1 MLRLSRVS
9 LLSVLALLGSLQVQ
23 AADVLSTSGFA
34 SCAADSDIAVRNFN
48 VEYNKENMTVKFNV
62 AGESKRQQQVIAD
75 LVVTAYGKEVY
86 RESFDPCEKA
96 IPFLCPIPAGNFS
109 AAGNLDIPQQFASQ
123 IPAIAF
129 TIPDLDGIARLELK
143 AKDGNNGT
151 SGAPLACLQSSV
163 RNGKTAEQPAVTW
176 VTAGIAGAAA
186 VLGSISVI
194 STAAGLGG
202 ASGGGSSGP
211 SPNVV
216 DVVMWFQFISTNGML
231 SVNYPPVYRAFTKNF
246 AWSTGLIP
254 WTDMQHSID
263 SFRAKTGGNTT
274 RSSYDV
280 LKNTTLVYTSDTS
293 GSNFRKRSLDLF
305 GRLVKRVDLQTSING
320 TTLGNS
326 TAANDQN
333 ESSLMKQVHGIEAYV
348 ETLSIP
354 NTNTFLTV
362 LLVFLIVLAAVAVL
376 ILLFKVILELYAL
389 CGKLNKPLA
398 SFRKRY
404 WQFLIG
410 TMVRII
416 LLMYGIWV
424 IYCLYQFKQ
433 GDSWGANI
441 LAGVALA
448 IFTGVLIFFVVRIT
462 KLARKAKKAEAAGGE
477 ALLEDKKNLRK
488 YGLFY
493 DQYKSTFWWMFI
505 PFIVYLFAKGA
516 IISLGSGNGL
526 IQSSGQLACEL
537 ILFGFLVIGRP
548 FNSKAGN
555 VINIFIA
562 VVRVISVACVLIF
575 TEKLR
580 ISQTTTTVTGVVL
593 IVVQS
598 VLTGALAILIA
609 VNAIIICC
617 KQNYY
622 IKRRHQREKLAE
634 EAKLRDH
641 FTPHDRRAS
650 MVNPGFPNYSGD
662 GKGKYQPT
670 PTRDD
675 FALDD
680 MYPPTRGQYM
690 APPHDRDGSPV
701 PRPISIDGHERSFSG
716 DRPTM
721 DYVNN
726 SRQSLI
732 GGAAPMSGAPPPVG
746 VMSQPIDHR
755 FPPTS
760 YDEYRGSRHW

>member
-34 SCAADSDIAVRNFN
+34 SCGMDSAIQVRAFN
-48 VEYNKENMTVKFNV
+48 VEYNKDNMTVKFNV
-62 AGESKRQQQVIAD
+62 AGESKRQQEVTAD
-75 LVVTAYGKEVY
+75 LVVTAYGREVY
-86 RESFDPCEKA
+86 RENFDPCEKG
-96 IPFLCPIPAGNFS
+96 ISILCPVPAGNFS
-109 AAGNLDIPQQFASQ
+109 ANGNLDIPQEFASQ

-129 TIPDLDGIARLELK
+129 SIPDLDGIARLELK
-143 AKDGNNGT
+143 SKNNGT
-151 SGAPLACLQSSV
+151 DGGTTLACLQSSV

-186 VLGSISVI
+186 ALGSISVI
-194 STAAGLGG
+194 SSAAGLGG

-211 SPNVV
+211 TPNVV
-216 DVVMWFQFISTNGML
+216 DIVMWFQFVSTNGML

-263 SFRAKTGGNTT
+263 TFRGKTGGNTT

-280 LKNTTLVYTSDTS
+280 LKNTTLVYTTDTS
-293 GSNFRKRSLDLF
+293 GTNLRKRSADLF
-305 GRLVKRVDLQTSING
+305 GRLLKRVELQTTVNG

-326 TAANDQN
+326 TAGQEDAG
-333 ESSLMKQVHGIEAYV
+333 ESKLMKQVHGIEAYV

-404 WQFLIG
+404 WGFLIG

-433 GDSWGANI
+433 GDSWAANI
-441 LAGVALA
+441 LAGVTLA
-448 IFTGVLIFFVVRIT
+448 VFTGILIFFAVRIWQ
-462 KLARKAKKAEAAGGE
+462 LARRAKKAEAAGE
-477 ALLEDKKNLRK
+477 ALLEDKRNLRK

-505 PFIVYLFAKGA
+505 PFLIYLFAKGA
-516 IISLGSGNGL
+516 IIALGSGNGL
-526 IQSSGQLACEL
+526 FQSSGQLACEL

-622 IKRRHQREKLAE
+622 IKRRHEREKLAE

-650 MVNPGFPNYSGD
+650 MVTPGFPGSGD

-680 MYPPTRGQYM
+680 MYPAPRGPYM

-701 PRPISIDGHERSFSG
+701 PRPVSSTFDGHGRSFSG

-721 DYVNN
+721 DYVGN

-732 GGAAPMSGAPPPVG
+732 SSAAPMSGA
-746 VMSQPIDHR
+746 QPLDNR

>member
-9 LLSVLALLGSLQVQ
+9 LFSALALFGALQVQ
-23 AADVLSTSGFA
+23 AANDVLSTSGFA
-34 SCAADSDIAVRNFN
+34 SCGSQDSDIVVRNFM
-48 VEYNKENMTVKFNV
+48 VEYDRTNMTVKFNV
-62 AGESKRQQQVIAD
+62 AGESKRQQEVIAD

-86 RESFDPCEKA
+86 RESFDPCDKQ
-96 IPFLCPIPAGNFS
+96 IPFLCPVPAGNFS
-109 AAGNLDIPQQFASQ
+109 AAGNLPIPQQFADQ

-129 TIPDLDGIARLELK
+129 TIPDLDGLAKLELK
-143 AKDGNNGT
+143 SKNNDTQGGT
-151 SGAPLACLQSSV
+151 TLACLQSSV

-186 VLGSISVI
+186 ILGSVSVI
-194 STAAGLGG
+194 SAAAGLGAG
-202 ASGGGSSGP
+202 SSGGGSSGP
-211 SPNVV
+211 SPNIV
-216 DVVMWFQFISTNGML
+216 DVVLWFQFVSTNGML

-254 WTDMQHSID
+254 WSDMQRSID
-263 SFRAKTGGNTT
+263 QFRSKTGGNTT
-274 RSSYDV
+274 RSSFDI
-280 LKNTTLVYTSDTS
+280 LKNTTLVYTASDSSSSLT
-293 GSNFRKRSLDLF
+293 KRAVDLWSSLLKRAPLDLE
-305 GRLVKRVDLQTSING
+305 TSING
-320 TTLGNS
+320 TTLGSS
-326 TAANDQN
+326 TANDQQQ
-333 ESSLMKQVHGIEAYV
+333 ESGFMKQVHGIEAYV
-348 ETLSIP
+348 EELSIP
-354 NTNTFLTV
+354 NTNTFMTV
-362 LLVFLIVLAAVAVL
+362 LLIFLIVLAGVAVL
-376 ILLFKVILELYAL
+376 ILLFKVILELYCL

-404 WQFLIG
+404 WTFLLG

-424 IYCLYQFKQ
+424 IYCLYQFKR

-441 LAGVALA
+441 LAGVTLA
-448 IFTGVLIFFVVRIT
+448 IFTGVLIFFVFRVTR
-462 KLARKAKKAEAAGGE
+462 LAKKAKKLEAKGE
-477 ALLEDKKNLRK
+477 NLLEDKGNLRK

-505 PFIVYLFAKGA
+505 PFIIYLFAKGA
-516 IISLGSGNGL
+516 IIALGSGNGL

-537 ILFGFLVIGRP
+537 ILFAFLVIGRP

-575 TEKLR
+575 TEQLR

-598 VLTGALAILIA
+598 LLTGLLAILIA

-617 KQNYY
+617 KTNYY
-622 IKRRHQREKLAE
+622 TKRRHNREKLAE
-634 EAKLRDH
+634 EAKIKDA
-641 FTPHDRRAS
+641 FNPHDRRAS
-650 MVNPGFPNYSGD
+650 IMGPNAFGNSTD

-670 PTRDD
+670 PTRDE
-675 FALDD
+675 FHLDE
-680 MYPPTRGQYM
+680 MYPPPRGTYM
-690 APPHDRDGSPV
+690 PPPHDRDGSPV
-701 PRPISIDGHERSFSG
+701 PHPYSRDGHERSFSSE
-716 DRPTM
+716 RPM

-732 GGAAPMSGAPPPVG
+732 GSAAPMSH
-746 VMSQPIDHR
+746 QQIQDNR

-760 YDEYRGSRHW
+760 YDEYRGNQRW